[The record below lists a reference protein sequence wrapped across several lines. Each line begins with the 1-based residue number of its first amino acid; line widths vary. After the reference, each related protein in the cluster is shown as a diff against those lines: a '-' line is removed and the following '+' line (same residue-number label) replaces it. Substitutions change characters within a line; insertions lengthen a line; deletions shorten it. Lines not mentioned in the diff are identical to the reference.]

1 MHDVCDLLEFKFCN
15 KTQYQNFPI
24 DRVHIHKPAI
34 KSAPLFRFGRL
45 FFRRFLKWIQT
56 QRVHQATLTPFLP
69 VLRDAFIVGD
79 AVQPGLKFRF
89 TFKIFQPVQHFK
101 HHLLTDIVS
110 IAIVPQISCTH
121 VKKRS
126 LVTAHQFFIGPRH
139 IEKLDVGPRDQLLIR
154 ELAGIVTRQKRLRF
168 IQNKSCR
175 QSVQCPPRP
184 VSATWRHRL
193 AG

>member
-1 MHDVCDLLEFKFCN
+1 MCMMSAISWNSSSATKRSTRISRSIGSH
-15 KTQYQNFPI
+15 TQASDQV
-24 DRVHIHKPAI
+24 RPALQVWA
-34 KSAPLFRFGRL
+34 S
-45 FFRRFLKWIQT
+45 FLPTLPQVDPDST
-56 QRVHQATLTPFLP
+56 RPSTTLTPFLP